1 MSDMKLAVLGAA
13 GRMGQTLARAVA
25 ATPGCVLA
33 AGIEAKGSPAIGQD
47 LGEVAGLGTLGI
59 AITDDPLPVFAEV
72 HGVLDFTT
80 PKATV
85 AFAGLAAQARIVHV
99 IGTTGFSAE
108 RPGQD
113 RSRRPP
119 RGNRQ
124 GRQYEPWRQS
134 ARWAHQ

>member
-25 ATPGCVLA
+25 AAPGCVLA

-47 LGEVAGLGTLGI
+47 LGEVAGLGPLGI

-85 AFAGLAAQARIVHV
+85 GLCRPRRAGAH
-99 IGTTGFSAE
+99 
-108 RPGQD
+108 RPHHRHD
-113 RSRRPP
+113 R
-119 RGNRQ
+119 
-124 GRQYEPWRQS
+124 
-134 ARWAHQ
+134 ALT